1 MTPQEARKILGLGP
15 TDDPRPSLV
24 DLGDARDR
32 MAEMV
37 ASAPNKALADRYRKG
52 LQEFDEA
59 LATLTPDLDVT
70 KPSVGHPEPGSLP
83 PDPSTP
89 GDDLSSSL
97 IPVVEVPLVSVPD
110 IKIPAIKVPFF
121 QNEEQETP
129 PKETSISKEA
139 TSEVK
144 KAVPPPAPT
153 VVLGKVPAAAVP
165 GAPVA
170 TSAADSEP
178 VTPVDHPEPPKA
190 GRGLSYLAWFFVL
203 LVGAAGGAALYVKSE
218 QVKHDQTMVRVAFLE
233 RQGSSF
239 IDDRQWQEAADSFT
253 EIESLD
259 PGSEIAARGRRS
271 IEAGMTDEQTQ
282 FLGYWNGQAIAELE
296 AGRLDEADTAVQKV
310 LERFPHD
317 KEAGVTLGKIAVA
330 RQTQAQ
336 DAALAAARDSL
347 NQRKFDEAIAAAEK
361 ILVTD
366 PADPDALAI
375 VESAKAAK
383 AKAIADHQK
392 AAELFRM
399 AAERDHGEFDQ
410 QALDWIREASSL
422 APEDTGIAAM
432 LEKLS
437 SYTRTINVPGDFA
450 TPAEAL
456 AAARDRDRIVLGA
469 ATWKGPLVVDAAVE
483 LRGAG
488 SGTTIVEC
496 SPEDGSAI
504 TIGPDAKGAHVSGIS
519 FRHQGFAVG
528 TDRFSTALVRGGTAT
543 FADCIFTHASGHGLA
558 IIEAGH
564 AIINHCSFSDNG
576 WNGVAAIGK
585 GSTLEMRESVSI
597 NNFEHGIESWDG
609 AAVILTNN
617 RCEGN
622 SRNGIHTDNGAAS
635 ADITG
640 NQLIANREFGLVL
653 DSAAN
658 GQVSKNLAR
667 ANLLGGLVIRA
678 AARTVRVTG
687 NEATLN
693 TGPGLVLEKGLAPN
707 FYTGNSLTKN
717 TGEQL
722 VAGANLTV
730 APDPA
735 PTADAPAPPLPKVAT
750 PMAPPPGYPGAK
762 PKPTTPE
769 PVIPRAQIVPE
780 PR

>member
-15 TDDPRPSLV
+15 MDDPRPSFV

-37 ASAPNKALADRYRKG
+37 ASAPNKTLADRYRKG
-52 LQEFDEA
+52 LEEFDEA
-59 LATLTPDLDVT
+59 LATLRLDLPKAETPSAKPFQGKPSPTPPTPD
-70 KPSVGHPEPGSLP
+70 
-83 PDPSTP
+83 
-89 GDDLSSSL
+89 DDTSL
-97 IPVVEVPLVSVPD
+97 IPVIEVPVITVPE
-110 IKIPAIKVPFF
+110 IKIPAIQGSFSDEAEEENAAKV
-121 QNEEQETP
+121 TL
-129 PKETSISKEA
+129 SKEA
-139 TSEVK
+139 TDSKVPVLVEEKVI
-144 KAVPPPAPT
+144 PPPAPT
-153 VVLGKVPAAAVP
+153 VVLGKVPAAAAP
-165 GAPVA
+165 GA
-170 TSAADSEP
+170 T
-178 VTPVDHPEPPKA
+178 VTTTAVDPELAKPS
-190 GRGLSYLAWFFVL
+190 RGLSYLAWFFVL
-203 LVGAAGGAALYVKSE
+203 LVGAAGGAALYVKAE
-218 QVKHDQTMVRVAFLE
+218 KVKHEQMMVRIAFLE
-233 RQGSSF
+233 RQGSMF
-239 IDDRQWQEAADSFT
+239 IEDRQWQEAANNFT

-296 AGRLDEADTAVQKV
+296 AGRLDEADAAVHKV
-310 LERFPHD
+310 LERFPND
-317 KEAGVTLGKIAVA
+317 KEAGVTRGNIAAA
-330 RQTQAQ
+330 RLTQAQ
-336 DAALAAARDSL
+336 DAALAKARDAL
-347 NQRKFDEAIAAAEK
+347 NQRKFDAAIAAAGE
-361 ILVTD
+361 ILATA
-366 PADPDALAI
+366 PNDPDAIAI
-375 VESAKAAK
+375 IEGAKTAQAK
-383 AKAIADHQK
+383 STADHLK

-422 APEDTGIAAM
+422 APDDTGIATL

-437 SYTRTINVPGDFA
+437 SYTRTFHVPGDFD

-456 AAARDRDRIVLGA
+456 ASARDRDRIVLGA

-488 SGTTIVEC
+488 SDTTIVEC
-496 SPEDGSAI
+496 SPEEGSAI

-519 FRHQGFAVG
+519 FRHQGFVVG

-564 AIINHCSFSDNG
+564 GVINHSSFTDNG

-585 GSTLEMRESVSI
+585 GSTLEMRESVSL

-667 ANLLGGLVIRA
+667 GNLLGGLVIRA
-678 AARTVRVTG
+678 AAKTVTVTG

-693 TGPGLVLEKGLAPN
+693 TGPGLVLENGLAPN
-707 FYTGNSLTKN
+707 SYSANSLTRN

-722 VAGANLTV
+722 LAGANLTI
-730 APDPA
+730 APDPP
-735 PTADAPAPPLPKVAT
+735 PTAEASAAPAPAPKVAS
-750 PMAPPPGYPGAK
+750 PANPPPGYPSAS
-762 PKPTTPE
+762 PKPATSKPTAP
-769 PVIPRAQIVPE
+769 PRAKIVVE
-780 PR
+780 PP